1 MDVNPTP
8 SASSVAPA
16 ACVDAEQPAGTTET
30 VELRWR
36 IFERI
41 IELSEPVPPPVLWA
55 RFGSCKSVRR
65 FPGEPQEVL
74 SQLIQ
79 QFNEDQLLAAR
90 VNVRT
95 KTGELE
101 ISKALATTNAFLIRS
116 DATGRTSGDIV
127 GHRGTL
133 STGACEWR
141 EWAAETTNES
151 SQQPIVLCAS
161 DAELYVFVRVGISC
175 SPTAGVDQLNVRQVR
190 TLFQTRPTDARQ
202 RKYQMVLLGWQ
213 PEIFSNEPSAK
224 NLAAIR
230 HVAAIERVF
239 GFDPH
244 SLFSVWLPT
253 GEELSRIRQAHSFL
267 DRQRLAAEFKASLNK
282 SVYAPA
288 DALALLADRTPATW
302 STARA
307 TLESAIEQSTLVP
320 RVAETHVALEKLERA
335 FHDQVVQPLEAAAGK
350 TGLEALVSIIVADL
364 AVTWYENLD
373 LVHAAR
379 RAIAGQYPGNVKCV
393 NDAALSRKLR
403 LVGAIVKLA
412 STKFEK

>member
-16 ACVDAEQPAGTTET
+16 ACVDAEQPAGTPET
-30 VELRWR
+30 DELRGR
-36 IFERI
+36 ILRRI
-41 IELSEPVPPPVLWA
+41 IDLSEAVSPPPLWA
-55 RFGSCKSVRR
+55 QFGSGTSVRR
-65 FPGEPQEVL
+65 FPGEPNEVL
-74 SQLIQ
+74 SQLTRE
-79 QFNEDQLLAAR
+79 FTEDQLLAAR
-90 VNVRT
+90 VTVRT
-95 KTGELE
+95 RAGELE
-101 ISKALATTNAFLIRS
+101 LSKVLTTNEAFLIRG
-116 DATGRTSGDIV
+116 DAAGHSAGDIV
-127 GHRGTL
+127 TQRGKL

-141 EWAAETTNES
+141 ERAAETTNKR

-161 DAELYVFVRVGISC
+161 DAELYVLVRVGMSC
-175 SPTAGVDQLNVRQVR
+175 SPTAGVDQLIGRQVR
-190 TLFQTRPTDARQ
+190 TLFQTRPTDAWQRQ
-202 RKYQMVLLGWQ
+202 YQIVLLGWQ

-267 DRQRLAAEFKASLNK
+267 DRQRLAAEFKASLAK

-364 AVTWYENLD
+364 ALTWCEDLD
-373 LVHAAR
+373 LVQAAR